1 MDGIPASADTVRLGM
16 YLLLFVLYVCRLE
29 VVIAPAFC
37 RSEFVLLSHV
47 LNVIVVA
54 RGPHGMSPEKIEWKL
69 Y

>member
-1 MDGIPASADTVRLGM
+1 M

-54 RGPHGMSPEKIEWKL
+54 RDPHRMGPENRL
-69 Y
+69 YIDAKATGTEIIKDV